1 MNTNKTNSPWPA
13 HRVQFITLCTH
24 EKQTTLGRIYKDKT
38 DSSGSRRYGEWPRRK
53 GCGS

>member
-24 EKQTTLGRIYKDKT
+24 EKQTTLGRIYKGRIYNTSATPIKNDT
-38 DSSGSRRYGEWPRRK
+38 
-53 GCGS
+53 